1 MRISSYKTFLLIFL
15 QNQTYSET
23 ELLTGVPCSDFSY
36 QKDEAGNDL
45 QLSNSSQ
52 FHLSNLL
59 LLTLA
64 ERTIREKQFMPLW
77 YVSL

>member
-1 MRISSYKTFLLIFL
+1 M
-15 QNQTYSET
+15 
-23 ELLTGVPCSDFSY
+23 ELLSGIPCSDFSY
-36 QKDEAGNDL
+36 QKDEIGNDL

-77 YVSL
+77 